1 MLVLLI
7 SILFSSCSA
16 RPRGFVYLPELNL
29 LERGLTIDESL
40 ESIGRK
46 PLEEI
51 EFDYEGRNILCLMYS
66 ADYDQYLTE
75 KSSSQYNGLFDTKS
89 KNNPI
94 YKGIEPDFFRKGKKT
109 ELRYVLRP
117 MMLLFVDDKLF
128 DMFWVADI
136 NKHED
141 EYIREL
147 SPLIVEKYKILKR
160 YK

>member
-1 MLVLLI
+1 
-7 SILFSSCSA
+7 
-16 RPRGFVYLPELNL
+16 
-29 LERGLTIDESL
+29 
-40 ESIGRK
+40 
-46 PLEEI
+46 
-51 EFDYEGRNILCLMYS
+51 
-66 ADYDQYLTE
+66 
-75 KSSSQYNGLFDTKS
+75 
-89 KNNPI
+89 
-94 YKGIEPDFFRKGKKT
+94 
-109 ELRYVLRP
+109 